1 MKRPINAT
9 QLDSYVGTDRR
20 VVGFLPKPE
29 DYFVI
34 ARFRKDGEPDRLVVT
49 EITPDMIIKFLA
61 VMPGSVTDY
70 VCGVATFQAERT
82 RTTITEKNRP

>member
-1 MKRPINAT
+1 MKRPIHAT

-34 ARFRKDGEPDRLVVT
+34 ARFRKDTEPDRLVIT
-49 EITPDMIIKFLA
+49 EITPDMIVKFLA
-61 VMPGSVTDY
+61 VMPTSVTDY
-70 VCGVATFQAERT
+70 VCDAAAAQAERT
-82 RTTITEKNRP
+82 RATISDQ